1 MRFPCPACQTPLS
14 APDGDAGGSTA
25 CPRCRRP
32 VPVPNPLATPTD
44 PLPRFAPSR
53 GMAAAAVALV
63 LLALGAVGVLA
74 VQRQLLARSAA
85 AEEEFRRPI
94 PAKTAKPPGRGL
106 E

>member
-14 APDGDAGGSTA
+14 APDDDASGSTV
-25 CPRCRRP
+25 CPRCRQP
-32 VPVPNPLATPTD
+32 VPVPDPLATPTD

-53 GMAAAAVALV
+53 GVAAAAIALV
-63 LLALGAVGVLA
+63 LLVVGAVGVLA
-74 VQRQLLARSAA
+74 VQRHLLARSAA

-94 PAKTAKPPGRGL
+94 PAGTPKPPGGGL